1 MLIATAYEAKAR
13 ADAVDDRKANR
24 RQSFPEFLRDFF
36 LHKSPPP
43 PPRLSPPSHSLF
55 LRLCWPWANAG
66 FGFLA
71 AMLAYTGS
79 AVPISP

>member
-36 LHKSPPP
+36 LHKSPPAP
-43 PPRLSPPSHSLF
+43 HP
-55 LRLCWPWANAG
+55 
-66 FGFLA
+66 
-71 AMLAYTGS
+71 
-79 AVPISP
+79 